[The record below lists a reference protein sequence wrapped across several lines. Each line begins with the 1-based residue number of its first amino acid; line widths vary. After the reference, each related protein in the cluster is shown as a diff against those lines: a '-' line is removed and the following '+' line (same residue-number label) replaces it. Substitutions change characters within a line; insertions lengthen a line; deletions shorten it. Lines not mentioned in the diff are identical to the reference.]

1 MSGFFVVSK
10 IQKMRGKI
18 KLTVYDIIAIISGI
32 GLISWIISDFFGGMI
47 LFMIAYSVIVIPIL
61 LLYIF
66 SIFDTILS
74 LIRKGKMISRVKLIV
89 HMIIF
94 LVIAMLNIYH
104 SEIFKSEKIM
114 SAVLNDDLYS
124 YRLIFRKNGVVE
136 NQVNGMLG
144 YSKTYFGEYKIEE
157 KLIIFIKKPYE
168 NNFIP
173 DTLLINK
180 EENAI
185 FLSKKTDNKKEWLN
199 HFKIE

>member
-1 MSGFFVVSK
+1 VAFFVVYK
-10 IQKMRGKI
+10 TQKMREKI

-32 GLISWIISDFFGGMI
+32 GLIGWIISDFFGGMI

-66 SIFDTILS
+66 SFFDTILS

-89 HMIIF
+89 HMTIF

-104 SEIFKSEKIM
+104 SELFKSEKIM

-157 KLIIFIKKPYE
+157 KLIIFSKKPYE

-173 DTLLINK
+173 DTLLIDK

>member
-1 MSGFFVVSK
+1 VAFFVVYK
-10 IQKMRGKI
+10 TQKMKEKI

-32 GLISWIISDFFGGMI
+32 GLIGWIISDFFGGMI

-66 SIFDTILS
+66 SFFDTILS

-89 HMIIF
+89 HMTIF

-104 SEIFKSEKIM
+104 SELFKSEKIM

-157 KLIIFIKKPYE
+157 KLIIF
-168 NNFIP
+168 
-173 DTLLINK
+173 
-180 EENAI
+180 
-185 FLSKKTDNKKEWLN
+185 SKKTIRKQ
-199 HFKIE
+199 FYS